1 VVLVDTNV
9 LVDVLEDELAKVQEE
24 NQEEN
29 RLLLNPVFL
38 L

>member
-1 VVLVDTNV
+1 
-9 LVDVLEDELAKVQEE
+9 VLEDELAKVQEE

>member
-1 VVLVDTNV
+1 MVLVDTNV